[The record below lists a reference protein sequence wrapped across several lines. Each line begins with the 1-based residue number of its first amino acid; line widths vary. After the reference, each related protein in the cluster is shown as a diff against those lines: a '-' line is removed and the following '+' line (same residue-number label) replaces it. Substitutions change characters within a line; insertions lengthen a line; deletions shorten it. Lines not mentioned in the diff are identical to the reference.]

1 MSRLLSPI
9 VNIMTFYLQFGI
21 SANKEGYQHERY
33 FLDDHIH
40 PKCELLQT
48 ITANSWIEARTEVI
62 MTN

>member
-1 MSRLLSPI
+1 
-9 VNIMTFYLQFGI
+9 MTFYLQFGI
-21 SANKEGYQHERY
+21 SANKEGYQQERY

-40 PKCELLQT
+40 PKCEMLQT